1 MNPSTLLLLV
11 NVIHALSL
19 GVQMAPS
26 VRRDLAVIIG
36 GLQRLVTSGE
46 VPLEKDW
53 RELNRRLGSASQKL
67 QDARD
72 MLEQG

>member
-46 VPLEKDW
+46 VPLEEDW